1 MMLSTVPLVKAREDR
16 LSRRGNMER
25 FAPLE
30 FQRLVVVLIGEVAA
44 RLVDV
49 DAQPL
54 LLGEQVDVVT
64 CLVGQCVG
72 LPATEPKQIGAVAD
86 VRSNHEELVGET
98 VLAGFLNEIFR
109 LVKC

>member
-1 MMLSTVPLVKAREDR
+1 
-16 LSRRGNMER
+16 MER

-64 CLVGQCVG
+64 RLVGQCVG